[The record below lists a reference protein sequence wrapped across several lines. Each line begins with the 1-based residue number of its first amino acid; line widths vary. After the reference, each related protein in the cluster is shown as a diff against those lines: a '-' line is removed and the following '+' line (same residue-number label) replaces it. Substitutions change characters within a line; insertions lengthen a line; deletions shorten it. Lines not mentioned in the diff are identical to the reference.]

1 MSIPYNSYIPR
12 VAIVTG
18 GAQGIGH
25 AIVQRLADDGIDVA
39 VNDIASKHDLIDK
52 VVEEVRQKG
61 RRAIA
66 VPADVSSEADVSE
79 MVKKT
84 ASELGSVDIMIAN
97 AGIFP
102 FSPLIETSTEKFDKV
117 LAVNA
122 RGVFLCFKLAAL
134 QMIKQGR
141 GGRLL
146 AASSLAGVQGNRSL
160 TDYSASK
167 FAVRGIVHCSAIEL
181 GEYGITANAYAPG
194 AIATPENA
202 GIHDEI
208 RDKVGSLGSAP
219 LGNAEDLAAVI
230 SFLARPD
237 SWFVNGQT
245 INANGAFYCT

>member
-39 VNDIASKHDLIDK
+39 VNDIASKRTLIDK

-84 ASELGSVDIMIAN
+84 ANELGSVDIMIAN
-97 AGIFP
+97 AAI
-102 FSPLIETSTEKFDKV
+102 SPLSPFLETSTEDFDKV

-122 RGVFLCFKLAAL
+122 RGTFLLFKFAAL

-141 GGRLL
+141 GGRLI
-146 AASSLAGVQGNRSL
+146 AASSLAGMQGQRVL
-160 TDYSASK
+160 TSYSASK
-167 FAVRGIVHCSAIEL
+167 FAIRGIVHCSAIEL
-181 GEYGITANAYAPG
+181 DEYGITANVYAPG
-194 AIATPENA
+194 VTVTPENA
-202 GIHDEI
+202 GMIEE
-208 RDKVGSLGSAP
+208 RAKVGSLVSAP
-219 LGNAEDLAAVI
+219 EGKAEDIAAVV
-230 SFLARPD
+230 SFLSRPD

-245 INANGAFYCT
+245 INANGAFFCT

>member
-1 MSIPYNSYIPR
+1 MSISYNSYIPR

-18 GAQGIGH
+18 GAQGIGR

-102 FSPLIETSTEKFDKV
+102 FSLFLETSTEKFDKV

-122 RGVFLCFKLAAL
+122 RGAFLCFKLAAL

-141 GGRLL
+141 GGRLI
-146 AASSLAGVQGNRSL
+146 AASSVVGMHGHRYL

-167 FAVRGIVHCSAIEL
+167 FAVRGIVQCSAIEL
-181 GEYGITANAYAPG
+181 REYGITANAYAPG
-194 AIATPENA
+194 ATITPENA
-202 GIHDEI
+202 GTSEEE
-208 RDKVGSLGSAP
+208 RAKLGPLGSAP
-219 LGNAEDLAAVI
+219 QGNAEDLAAVV
-230 SFLARPD
+230 SFLTRQD

-245 INANGAFYCT
+245 INANGAFFCT